1 MVVCRKVG
9 GLVWFIVFSVL
20 TLSAAWAQEQPVK
33 LAVLPLVIHGQ
44 LDALK
49 AQKSL
54 DEVFT
59 KLITGE
65 GIKLIGAQE
74 VMRVAGGPVRT
85 EDQARS
91 IGGRLGA
98 DYVLFGSFNQI
109 GNSIS
114 LDTRLVDVSGKKKP
128 VVLFA
133 EEKGMENLPSAA
145 GKIVQQMSIHV
156 LSKAVIAD
164 IKVRGNDRIEADAIK
179 GNIKSKKGEL
189 LKPEQVSEDI
199 RSIYKMG
206 YFEKVAA
213 EVTDSPAGK
222 VLTFVVQ
229 ENPTVQEVKVT
240 GEKKIKEKDV
250 LAAIA
255 TKPYTVLQRNLVSE
269 DVQKII
275 KLYEHKG
282 YFNARISSSIEFPKD
297 PRKAVVTFKIDEK
310 QKVWIRSID
319 FTGNKH
325 ISSRKL
331 RGVMQ
336 TKVKTIV
343 LSWFSDRGILQKDI
357 LETDIDRL
365 TAYYHDEGYMD
376 AKVGSPETD
385 LKSDGFHI
393 RINIDEGARYKVSSV
408 KMSGDLL
415 DNYENKVMKKLLL
428 KPKAYFSREKIRKDI
443 DTVTK
448 AYMTVGYAR
457 VEVDPR
463 IMRNPE
469 EHTTS
474 IEFLVNEKDVV
485 HIGKIFV
492 TGNTKTR
499 DFVIR
504 RELTI
509 AEGDRFDSE
518 KIEKSLTRLK
528 KLDFFEDVQITP
540 IDTDDKKV
548 MNLQVKVKEKMTG
561 TISLGGGYSSD
572 DGLFV
577 SGQVMQRNLFGK
589 GQQVALRGYLGQAA
603 QRYMLSFTEPWMFGR
618 PISGGI
624 DLYNWIRDYEDFT
637 KDAYGFRLRTGF
649 PFGQYSRVSAYYMFE
664 KARITDLSTA
674 LQDLVDTG
682 DIKLDDG
689 YKSSIGIGF
698 ERDTT
703 DHPFLPTKGLYT
715 GAEAELTSRL
725 IGSDFDFMK
734 HEYHAGYYHP
744 LFWKFIGHIR
754 GEVGFLHELRG
765 QDNVPTYEKYFLG
778 GINSLRGF
786 QFGQVGPKI
795 RDTATGTD
803 VVVGGDKYAVANFEL
818 LFPVMEKFGIRGV
831 LFFDAGNAFAKGEAI
846 DISKFRTDVGT
857 GVRWNSPF
865 GPLRI
870 EIGYNLDREP
880 GDSPYQWQFSAGAF
894 F

>member
-1 MVVCRKVG
+1 MVVWRRVG
-9 GLVWFIVFSVL
+9 RLAWLIVFSVL
-20 TLSAAWAQEQPVK
+20 TLSVAWAEDQPVK

-44 LDALK
+44 QDALN

-54 DEVFT
+54 DQVFA

-74 VMRVAGGPVRT
+74 AMKAAGGPVRT

-91 IGGRLGA
+91 VGSRLGA
-98 DYVLFGSFNQI
+98 DYVLFGSFNQV

-114 LDTRLVDVSGKKKP
+114 LDTKLVDISGKKKP

-156 LSKAVIAD
+156 LSKAIIAD
-164 IKVRGNDRIEADAIK
+164 IKITGNDRIEADAVK
-179 GNIKSKKGEL
+179 GVIKSKKGEL
-189 LKPEQVSEDI
+189 LKADQVGEDI
-199 RSIYKMG
+199 RAIYKMG
-206 YFEKVAA
+206 YFEKVSAD
-213 EVTDSPAGK
+213 VSDSPAGK
-222 VLTFVVQ
+222 VLTFTVQ
-229 ENPTVQEVKVT
+229 ENPTVQEVKVS

-250 LAAIA
+250 MAAIA
-255 TKPYTVLQRNLVSE
+255 TKPYTVLQRSLVSE
-269 DVQKII
+269 DVQKIL
-275 KLYEHKG
+275 KLYQQKG
-282 YFNARISSSIEFPKD
+282 YFNAHVNSKIEFPKD
-297 PRKAVVTFKIDEK
+297 PRKAVVSFKIDENK
-310 QKVWIRSID
+310 KVWIRSIR

-325 ISSRKL
+325 LSSRKL

-336 TKVKTIV
+336 TKVKTFV
-343 LSWFSDRGILQKDI
+343 LSWFTDRGILQKDI

-376 AKVGSPETD
+376 AKVSSPETD

-393 RINIDEGARYKVSSV
+393 KITIDEGPRYTVSSV
-408 KMSGDLL
+408 GLKGDLL
-415 DNYENKVMKKLLL
+415 DDYETKIMKKLQLT
-428 KPKAYFSREKIRKDI
+428 PKSYFSREKIRKDI

-448 AYMTVGYAR
+448 AYMMEGYAR
-457 VEVDPR
+457 VEVDPQIR
-463 IMRNPE
+463 RNVT

-474 IEFLVNEKDVV
+474 IEFLVSKREVI
-485 HIGKIFV
+485 HIGKIFI
-492 TGNTKTR
+492 TGNSKTR
-499 DFVIR
+499 DYVIR

-509 AEGDRFDSE
+509 AEGDRFDSD

-528 KLDFFEDVQITP
+528 KLDYFEDVQIAP
-540 IDTDDKKV
+540 LDTENREI

-572 DGLFV
+572 DGMFV
-577 SGQVMQRNLFGK
+577 SGQVQQKNLFGK
-589 GQQVALRGYLGQAA
+589 GQQVSLRGYLGQSA
-603 QRYMLSFTEPWMFGR
+603 QRYMLSFTEPWIFGR
-618 PISGGI
+618 PISAGI

-637 KDAYGFRLRTGF
+637 KDAYGFRLRAGF
-649 PFGQYSRVSAYYMFE
+649 PFGQYSRFTAYYMFE
-664 KARITDLSTA
+664 KAKITDLDTA
-674 LQDLVDTG
+674 LQALVDDGT
-682 DIKLDDG
+682 IILDDG
-689 YKSSIGIGF
+689 IKSAVGVGF

-703 DHPFLPTKGLYT
+703 DHPFLPTKGMYT
-715 GAEAELTSRL
+715 GVAAELTSRL
-725 IGSDFDFMK
+725 MGSDFDFMK

-765 QDNVPTYEKYFLG
+765 DGNVPIYEKYFLG

-786 QFGQVGPKI
+786 QFGQVGPKEE
-795 RDTATGTD
+795 G
-803 VVVGGDKYAVANFEL
+803 VVVGGDKYAVTNFEL
-818 LFPVMEKFGIRGV
+818 LFPIMEKYGIRGV
-831 LFFDAGNAFAKGEAI
+831 VFFDAGNAFAKGEAI

-870 EIGYNLDREP
+870 EIGYNLDRES